1 MDKINV
7 TRFDSTGSVLL
18 SLKVDKIDGVMID
31 EITCLNYVKYDD
43 NLKLVPDI
51 KFPAMDYGI
60 AVRKEDTDL
69 LEKINNGLDTIMS
82 NGIYEQLIKKHF

>member
-1 MDKINV
+1 
-7 TRFDSTGSVLL
+7 
-18 SLKVDKIDGVMID
+18 
-31 EITCLNYVKYDD
+31 
-43 NLKLVPDI
+43 
-51 KFPAMDYGI
+51 MDYGI